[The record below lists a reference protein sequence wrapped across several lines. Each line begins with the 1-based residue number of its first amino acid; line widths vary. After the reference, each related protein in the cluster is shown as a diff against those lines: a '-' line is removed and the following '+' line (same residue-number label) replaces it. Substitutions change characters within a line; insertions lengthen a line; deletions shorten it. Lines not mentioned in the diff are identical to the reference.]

1 MATHNFHSFN
11 ASELERNIEKLKET
25 KHTCTF
31 KLNLLRDAAASSP
44 THLPTFDNLKNKLFN
59 IAHQIYELEASDKQR
74 KKVRLSGIG
83 SDQDADGHEIRTGLK
98 GSVMLIGRLD
108 DMLEDIARLKFK
120 LEDVTKG
127 AVEAERAGNVSLL
140 RNKHI
145 LRLLDHYCSRKMGL
159 KPQRQLKCLLLN
171 QCRMPGMLERR
182 ETRMRMLLAP
192 RSRKKRSSRRKPR
205 KSIGLQPATITSKL

>member
-31 KLNLLRDAAASSP
+31 KLNLLRDVAASSP
-44 THLPTFDNLKNKLFN
+44 THLPTFDNLENKLFN
-59 IAHQIYELEASDKQR
+59 IAHQIYELEASDKER
-74 KKVRLSGIG
+74 KKVTLSGIG

-98 GSVMLIGRLD
+98 GSAMLIGRLD
-108 DMLEDIARLKFK
+108 DILEDIARLKFK

-127 AVEAERAGNVSLL
+127 AVEAEQAGNVSLL

-145 LRLLDHYCSRKMGL
+145 LRLLDHYCSRKMSF
-159 KPQRQLKCLLLN
+159 KPQRQLS
-171 QCRMPGMLERR
+171 QCPMQEMLAQR

-192 RSRKKRSSRRKPR
+192 RLRRKRPSRRKPK
-205 KSIGLQPATITSKL
+205 KSTGLLMDIIT